1 MALQGESATLI
12 DRETLPGLDMLPDA
26 LDHLPDTKR
35 RELEHVVKVLF
46 DSFEAATQTKLSEKR
61 KGGRILKIILFGS
74 CARGDWVEDRLSG
87 YRSDYDLLV
96 VVNSQEFTDLQEYWS
111 AADDRFV
118 REYTLTHDLK
128 TPVSFIVHSLADV
141 NDQLARGRPFF
152 SDIVKD
158 GVMLYEAEGHPLA
171 KPKALTPEEIK
182 AEAKAYYEQWMH
194 RAEYNLVR
202 VKNSIADGEL
212 NHAAFDLH
220 QTVEALYHCVLLSL
234 TLYSP
239 KSHRLTFLRS
249 QAEGLDERLRNVW
262 PDDKFARRCFAKL
275 QRAYVEAR
283 YSAEYDITSGEL
295 QWLSDRIDGLKNMV
309 EAVCIRRIKN
319 DK

>member
-1 MALQGESATLI
+1 
-12 DRETLPGLDMLPDA
+12 MLPDA

-46 DSFEAATQTKLSEKR
+46 DSFEAATRTKLSEKR

-74 CARGDWVEDRLSG
+74 YARGDWVEDRLSG

-158 GVMLYEAEGHPLA
+158 GVMLYEAEGHPMA
-171 KPKALTPEEIK
+171 KPKALTPEEIR
-182 AEAKAYYEQWMH
+182 AEARGYYEQWMSN
-194 RAEYNLVR
+194 AERRSKLASDALEQGFD
-202 VKNSIADGEL
+202 KE
-212 NHAAFDLH
+212 AAFLLH
-220 QTVEALYHCVLLSL
+220 QTTEALYHCVLLSL

-249 QAEGLDERLRNVW
+249 QAEGLDERLRTVW

-283 YSAEYDITSGEL
+283 YSAEYEITSREL
-295 QWLSDRIDGLKNMV
+295 DWLSLRV
-309 EAVCIRRIKN
+309 EELMKAVKVASTQIT
-319 DK
+319 